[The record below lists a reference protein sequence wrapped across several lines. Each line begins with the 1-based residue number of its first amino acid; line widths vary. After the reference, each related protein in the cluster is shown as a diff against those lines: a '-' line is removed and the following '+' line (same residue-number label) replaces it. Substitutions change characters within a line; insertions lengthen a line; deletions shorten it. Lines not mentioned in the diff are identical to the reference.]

1 MVLEHQQLT
10 HEILGA
16 AIDVHRRLGP
26 GFLEVIYAK
35 ALEVELASRR
45 ISFERELS
53 VPVFY
58 RGVEVGRHRIDLL
71 IARTIVVELKV
82 IRALE
87 NVHFAIVR
95 SYLSALGLEHGLLLN
110 FAGLTVIAKR
120 VSSLRPNRISPG
132 FLGS

>member
-16 AIDVHRRLGP
+16 AIDVHRSLGP

-45 ISFERELS
+45 IPFERELS

-58 RGVEVGRHRIDLL
+58 RGVDVGRHRIDLL
-71 IARTIVVELKV
+71 VARTIVVELKA

-87 NVHFAIVR
+87 NVHFAVVR

-120 VSSLRPNRISPG
+120 VSSLRLSQVPPG

>member
-16 AIDVHRRLGP
+16 AIDVHRSLGP

-53 VPVFY
+53 VPF
-58 RGVEVGRHRIDLL
+58 
-71 IARTIVVELKV
+71 
-82 IRALE
+82 
-87 NVHFAIVR
+87 F
-95 SYLSALGLEHGLLLN
+95 
-110 FAGLTVIAKR
+110 
-120 VSSLRPNRISPG
+120 
-132 FLGS
+132 